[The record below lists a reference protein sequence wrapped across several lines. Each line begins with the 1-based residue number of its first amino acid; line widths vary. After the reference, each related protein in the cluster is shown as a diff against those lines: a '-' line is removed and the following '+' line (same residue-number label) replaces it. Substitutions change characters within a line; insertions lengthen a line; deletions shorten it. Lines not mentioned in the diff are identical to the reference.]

1 MKISQYVLML
11 LLGWCAVCVAAESGQ
26 TLVAAELKSEPFLD
40 AHTLATLAAG
50 SAVEI
55 VKRQGG
61 WLQVKP
67 AGNAAGWVKLT
78 AIKLGS
84 GAGAKGD
91 SGLAALWNA
100 GQSGRSGSTGVVVA
114 TGVRGLG
121 VEELKNASANPEA
134 LKKVQGYAVSRSDAE
149 SYATK
154 ARLQRQTIEYAAVGS
169 TSSDKQ
175 VVAGSAK

>member
-1 MKISQYVLML
+1 MKIRQYVLL
-11 LLGWCAVCVAAESGQ
+11 LLFGWNAVCAAAESGQ

-40 AHTLATLAAG
+40 ANTLATLPAG
-50 SAVEI
+50 SAVDI
-55 VKRQGG
+55 GKRQGG

-67 AGNAAGWVKLT
+67 PGNAAGWVKMT

-84 GAGAKGD
+84 GTGAKGD

-134 LKKVQGYAVSRSDAE
+134 LKKMHGYAVTRSDAE

-154 ARLQRQTIEYAAVGS
+154 ARLQRQTIEYAAAGS
-169 TSSDKQ
+169 VSPGKQ
-175 VVAGSAK
+175 LVTGSAK